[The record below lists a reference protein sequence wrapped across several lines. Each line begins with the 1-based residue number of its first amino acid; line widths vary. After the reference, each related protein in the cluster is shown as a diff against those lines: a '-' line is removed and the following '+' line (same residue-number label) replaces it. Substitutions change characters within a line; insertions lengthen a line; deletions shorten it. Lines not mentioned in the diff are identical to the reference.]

1 MNPSILLLAALSGQP
16 APIDGA
22 NRDELV
28 AQAVERYGEHDLQ
41 GAIEAF
47 ERAYA
52 LGRQAADL
60 YNIARIYEQMGQPQ
74 RAREYYRRFL
84 AHAELSPE
92 ERKEGKARLSALPPP
107 PEPAPAPTVAEPEPE
122 PEPGAESAPPSREN
136 RRHWTIITGATLLPV
151 GAVALL
157 SGGVMASSA
166 LTRARNA
173 ERGAEGQPDVDP
185 TQALEQA
192 RRQATASDVLL
203 GLGGTVAVTGVAML
217 TAGLVRQRRARRG
230 GDEPARV
237 AVTPMGAGVRL
248 NVRF

>member
-1 MNPSILLLAALSGQP
+1 MNPSIVLLAALSGQP

-22 NRDELV
+22 TRDELV
-28 AQAVERYGEHDLQ
+28 AQAVERYGAHDLP

-60 YNIARIYEQMGQPQ
+60 YNIGRIYEQMGQPQ

-92 ERKEGKARLSALPPP
+92 ERKEGKARIAALPPP
-107 PEPAPAPTVAEPEPE
+107 PTPTPTPAPAEPETE
-122 PEPGAESAPPSREN
+122 PETESTSPRREH
-136 RRHWTIITGATLLPV
+136 RRHWTVITGATLLPV

-166 LTRARNA
+166 LGRARSA
-173 ERGAEGQPDVDP
+173 EQSAEGEPDVDP
-185 TQALEQA
+185 TRALEQA
-192 RRQATASDVLL
+192 RRQAIASDVLL

-217 TAGLVRQRRARRG
+217 TAGLVRKRRAQRG
-230 GDEPARV
+230 GDEPTRV